1 MSVLDILRTDRIAAV
16 IRADWVPN
24 PRRLAD
30 SLAAGGVRLVEFTFT
45 TRDALAV
52 IAAGVGGDAI
62 VGAGTVLTAKQ
73 AHDAIN
79 AGAQFIVTPAVLAD
93 VADVC
98 RTRDVPFLLGAFTPS
113 EVLAAHNLGSS
124 LVKVFPAS
132 TGGPGHIKDLRG
144 PFPHIGLVPSGGV
157 TPANARSFLN
167 AGAVALFAGSDLASA
182 ALVEAEQYDDIC
194 ARAQEFRAAVSDV

>member
-1 MSVLDILRTDRIAAV
+1 MGAGADAGTGGGAAT
-16 IRADWVPN
+16 
-24 PRRLAD
+24 
-30 SLAAGGVRLVEFTFT
+30 AAGTGAATGGARICCSA
-45 TRDALAV
+45 TRAMG
-52 IAAGVGGDAI
+52 AGVSRTGAGVSAGAMLASGGAI

-113 EVLAAHNLGSS
+113 EVLAAHALGSS
-124 LVKVFPAS
+124 MVKVFPAS

-194 ARAQEFRAAVSDV
+194 ARAQEFRAAVSDL